1 MLPIYQVTP
10 HPEAAQKMMDQFL
23 NSLLQIVIV
32 LDVFG
37 LLAYFVIG
45 ALKRRRRQAETPA
58 PTTPIALTQ
67 PERQPGRWRRLRQRL
82 SFRPAGHED
91 LDAALGNLRRVLY
104 SYQQGLA

>member
-1 MLPIYQVTP
+1 
-10 HPEAAQKMMDQFL
+10 MMDQFL

-45 ALKRRRRQAETPA
+45 ALKRRRQGETPA
-58 PTTPIALTQ
+58 PTPVFALTQ

-82 SFRPAGHED
+82 SFHPGGHED